1 MNKFKSFVAKVKGD
15 DKLVI
20 SLVLIAVAVG
30 LCIIFRDQI
39 NTLLTDMF
47 SDVSTSVK
55 NLYGSFTK

>member
-55 NLYGSFTK
+55 NLYGSFTN